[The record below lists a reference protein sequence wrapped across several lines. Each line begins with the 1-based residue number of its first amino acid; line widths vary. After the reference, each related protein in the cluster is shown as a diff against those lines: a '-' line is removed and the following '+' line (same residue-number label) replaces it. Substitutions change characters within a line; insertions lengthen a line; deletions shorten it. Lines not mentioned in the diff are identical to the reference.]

1 MLSRKD
7 ILSGIIMERME
18 VNSCRLHFRLPVFAD
33 GACKRL
39 GGGHL
44 KRIILLSEWGGLVL
58 YSGTLAQRLIA

>member
-1 MLSRKD
+1 
-7 ILSGIIMERME
+7 MERME

-33 GACKRL
+33 GAGKRL

-44 KRIILLSEWGGLVL
+44 KRIILLSGWGGLVP